1 MKKILTSLPAKLLLG
16 IIVGIV
22 IGLIVPESVLK
33 VLVPI
38 KNIMGQLISFIVPLI
53 VIGFIAPS
61 ITKLGGNASVP
72 LPKLCSASTLQMF
85 CRPTVS
91 CP

>member
-22 IGLIVPESVLK
+22 IGLIVPEGVLK

-38 KNIMGQLISFIVPLI
+38 KNIMGS
-53 VIGFIAPS
+53 
-61 ITKLGGNASVP
+61 N
-72 LPKLCSASTLQMF
+72 
-85 CRPTVS
+85 CRFL
-91 CP
+91 